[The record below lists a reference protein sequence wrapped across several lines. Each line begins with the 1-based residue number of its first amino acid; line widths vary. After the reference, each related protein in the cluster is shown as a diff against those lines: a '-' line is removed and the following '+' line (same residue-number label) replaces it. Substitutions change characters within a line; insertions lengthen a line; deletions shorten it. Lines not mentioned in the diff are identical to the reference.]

1 MDVRRATAYAVGIYN
16 FQIRIRLN
24 ESAHNLRQDISFRR
38 RFRCD
43 VNGIAFTILLHP
55 HSTKDKNQQCT
66 HYIGYFAIHY
76 PMYLVFFH

>member
-1 MDVRRATAYAVGIYN
+1 MFQHDLPRCASVLRIHVKIASHQARMDVRRATAYTVGICN

-24 ESAHNLRQDISFRR
+24 ESAYDLRQDISFRR

-55 HSTKDKNQQCT
+55 HS
-66 HYIGYFAIHY
+66 A
-76 PMYLVFFH
+76 